1 MNVSKVQRYV
11 CPVPPM
17 SCASSYSTC
26 AMNTVVQFAVGPKTI
41 VNDEPVRRFG
51 LVWLPG
57 SGQAPDNELLR
68 RFVNAL
74 FETLP
79 LSVGI
84 DVLAVAYHQV
94 DDAIATF
101 NGLAIVVGG
110 HSMGGTIAHTC
121 GNKKGVL
128 GTLSIGV
135 SPSSVSHSIPHAAL
149 VVIGENDSVY
159 RLQNQIMVKD
169 GSLSFTAV
177 HQRELGSKLTVVVAK
192 EGDHSIRWLPRSA
205 TDKEAA
211 PIIPETKAMNLEVA
225 QHVHLFLASLVE
237 NLW

>member
-1 MNVSKVQRYV
+1 
-11 CPVPPM
+11 
-17 SCASSYSTC
+17 
-26 AMNTVVQFAVGPKTI
+26 MNTAVRFAVGPKS
-41 VNDEPVRRFG
+41 VVKDDPVRRFG

-79 LSVGI
+79 SSTGI
-84 DVLAVAYHQV
+84 DVLGVPYDQV

-101 NGLAIVVGG
+101 IGLTVVVGG

-135 SPSSVSHSIPHAAL
+135 SPSSVPHSIPHVAL
-149 VVIGENDSVY
+149 VVIGENDPTY
-159 RLQNQIMVKD
+159 RVQNRMAFKD

-177 HQRELGSKLTVVVAK
+177 HQSELESKRTVVLAK
-192 EGDHSIRWLPRSA
+192 DGDHSIRWLPRSA
-205 TDKEAA
+205 IDKEAA
-211 PIIPETKAMNLEVA
+211 SITPETKAMNLEVA
-225 QHVHLFLASLVE
+225 HHVHSFFASLFE
-237 NLW
+237 HSQ